1 MKNLTWQNSEQLF
14 VAQVLKSYICN
25 SVAELRNQKSN
36 DMTKNVKLIYDLI
49 RKDLKAQGW
58 EDEAIADA
66 IAESLRER
74 QTTGADDKTICVK
87 EKSYLS
93 QESIQTV
100 AQQLN
105 QKNFIERIRPIGD
118 KICTGF
124 KVLMPYMSLLAV
136 ILCLANLIYMTKLQ
150 SDIKDLQYS
159 VENINT
165 DYDNSDVINAIED
178 AEGNIIGSVEDAES
192 KIRRDLIIWSN

>member
-1 MKNLTWQNSEQLF
+1 M
-14 VAQVLKSYICN
+14 
-25 SVAELRNQKSN
+25 
-36 DMTKNVKLIYDLI
+36 
-49 RKDLKAQGW
+49 KAQGW
-58 EDEAIADA
+58 KDEAIADA

-93 QESIQTV
+93 QESLQTV
-100 AQQLN
+100 AKQLN
-105 QKNFIERIRPIGD
+105 QKNFIERIRRIRD

-178 AEGNIIGSVEDAES
+178 AESNIIGSVEDAEGN
-192 KIRRDLIIWSN
+192 IRRNLIIWGN

>member
-1 MKNLTWQNSEQLF
+1 MKNLTWQHSEQLF